1 MKRTSEI
8 NMLISIVLGWGVGHC
23 IVHIMEDGGP
33 QYIVFAILG
42 TIAAF
47 LNIIC
52 RNETYD

>member
-23 IVHIMEDGGP
+23 IVHIMEDGEP